1 MKTSAAAKDI
11 AATLRF
17 FKSEGYG
24 VSVALS
30 GEFSDESRGELSE
43 FLNAAGAENGAR
55 SAPVFYDGAEI
66 AKIFAN
72 APKEKLSAL
81 CVPLGYMLCALYE
94 EDRKTAPEAIE
105 QDVYKKA
112 IRYIKE
118 HYTENIS
125 VAQVAANIGY
135 SESYFGYAFK
145 KKYKMSVSQYIREL
159 QLAKAKD
166 LLENTSFSVASVA
179 SYVGFD
185 DSNYFSALFKKYFGL
200 SPKEYRNKYGT
211 LVT

>member
-1 MKTSAAAKDI
+1 MRTSAAAKDI
-11 AATLRF
+11 ADTLRF

-24 VSVALS
+24 VTLSLS
-30 GEFSDESRGELSE
+30 GEFSDESRGELAE
-43 FLNAAGAENGAR
+43 FSGADGAENGTPCV
-55 SAPVFYDGAEI
+55 SVFCDGVEI
-66 AKIFAN
+66 AKIFSN
-72 APKEKLSAL
+72 APKEKLAAL
-81 CVPLGYMLCALYE
+81 CTPLRYMLCALYE
-94 EDRKTAPEAIE
+94 EDRRTASDTIE

-118 HYTENIS
+118 HYTENIA
-125 VAQVAANIGY
+125 VAEVAADIGY

-200 SPKEYRNKYGT
+200 SPKEYRNKHGS